1 MKRRGDCDATQ
12 LRINASAPPF
22 AVDSAFNG
30 LALYRLGALR
40 RRAGGCSYDGGRTCE
55 HVPFH
60 LCLRRSGLRLGV
72 APYLV
77 QGCGDGA
84 PRAVVGPPRVRV
96 LVEGDGSVE
105 RREVREVGRDVIL

>member
-1 MKRRGDCDATQ
+1 MCVGNLGVKIR
-12 LRINASAPPF
+12 
-22 AVDSAFNG
+22 VG
-30 LALYRLGALR
+30 L
-40 RRAGGCSYDGGRTCE
+40 GCAYDGGRTCE

-60 LCLRRSGLRLGV
+60 LCLRRHGLRLGL
-72 APYLV
+72 APYLA

-96 LVEGDGSVE
+96 RVEGDGSVE